1 MSSRD
6 DEVYAALARGF
17 GSLGLRW
24 YVFGA
29 QAAIIH
35 GAVRFTE
42 DIDVTVDPA
51 GVAPSV
57 LVAALRAEGFSPRVD
72 DDEFIAQ
79 TRVIPVTHE
88 PTGVP
93 VDIVLAGPGIEDLFF
108 DGARPTM
115 IGNTTVPV
123 ARAEDL
129 VAMKILAGRPKD
141 IEDCT
146 AIIAAAAEHFDER
159 RTRGLL
165 EALEQALDQSDLL
178 PAFAECRQRAA
189 LARRRGTT

>member
-1 MSSRD
+1 MPSRD
-6 DEVYAALARGF
+6 DDVYAALARAF

-57 LVAALRAEGFSPRVD
+57 LVTALGAEGLLPRFD

-115 IGNTTVPV
+115 IGNIAVPV

-146 AIIAAAAEHFDER
+146 AIIAAGAEHFDEE
-159 RTRGLL
+159 RTRSLL
-165 EALEQALDQSDLL
+165 GALEQALDQSDLL
-178 PAFAECRQRAA
+178 PAFEECQKRAA
-189 LARRRGTT
+189 LARRRGT

>member
-1 MSSRD
+1 MSSPD

-42 DIDVTVDPA
+42 DIDVTVDP
-51 GVAPSV
+51 GDVETSV
-57 LVAALRAEGFSPRVD
+57 LVTALRAEGFVPRVD
-72 DDEFIAQ
+72 DDEFISQ
-79 TRVIPVTHE
+79 TRVVPVTHAT
-88 PTGVP
+88 TGVP

-108 DGARPTM
+108 EGARPTM
-115 IGNTTVPV
+115 IGNTAVPV
-123 ARAEDL
+123 ARAED
-129 VAMKILAGRPKD
+129 VVTMKILAGRPKD

-146 AIIAAAAEHFDER
+146 AIIAAGGEQFDDR

-165 EALEQALDQSDLL
+165 EVIEQALAQSDLV
-178 PAFAECRQRAA
+178 PAFEECLERAA
-189 LARRRGTT
+189 LARRRGT